1 MISYHSTKKKNM
13 TKNKASKT
21 DFLVR
26 CSVCESDLDPRRTII
41 LEEKDQ
47 KTTAHIT
54 CPKCN
59 SAAMVFLSNN
69 QAGVLSI
76 GIATDLDESEV
87 RDKFGKLAISADE
100 MLDLYEF
107 ISNEKGGIAKLINS

>member
-1 MISYHSTKKKNM
+1 M
-13 TKNKASKT
+13 TRNKANKT

-69 QAGVLSI
+69 QAGILSI
-76 GIATDLDESEV
+76 GIATDLDGSEV
-87 RDKFGKLAISADE
+87 REKFGTAAISADE

-107 ISNEKGGIAKLINS
+107 ISSEKGDISKLIRNS

>member
-1 MISYHSTKKKNM
+1 MG
-13 TKNKASKT
+13 KNKANKT

-26 CSVCESDLDPRRTII
+26 CSVCESTLDPRKTII

-59 SAAMVFLSNN
+59 SAAMIFISNN
-69 QAGVLSI
+69 QAGILSI
-76 GIATDLDESEV
+76 GIATDLDSSEV
-87 RDKFGKLAISADE
+87 HEKFRSTAISADE

-107 ISNEKGGIAKLINS
+107 ISSEKGDIAKLISRPVA